1 MFPEDERS
9 IERAF
14 PFEQIISPHIE
25 YENGER
31 RWAGLSID
39 DRLYGQFEFDANDR
53 GDAAIMELIY
63 SDPIQRLGLV
73 EQLILP
79 KGFATRPETTDFTRL
94 EHSIGCMLL
103 TRRLGGTAEQQIRA
117 LLHDVAQTAFS
128 HLGDWLKQ
136 GMDGDDNHHDLM
148 QKEYMLSFGID
159 EILARHDFDFDE
171 VFDPTI
177 ADFVERPSP
186 DLCIDRVDYSLREFA
201 RWTCPDDVAGLIE
214 ELRVQDDM
222 IVFTNQMSARIFSEN
237 YQKLF
242 WRHWAED
249 EHAVRETVFFSAIK
263 QGIADRV
270 ITEDDLYS
278 VDPAIM
284 AKLELQGNEITHE
297 LLWLAA
303 QKELEFIHIKGTF
316 ETLPP
321 ESFAKDED
329 HIYMRM
335 WPFKPRWVDP
345 SFIDEDGSRL
355 ALSWIDGDYRFSVAT
370 HRAAAEWEYGR
381 AFFGEFGEELLH
393 FVKIAVEPD
402 QKRIL
407 TQLPEFA

>member
-1 MFPEDERS
+1 MFPEDER
-9 IERAF
+9 IFERAF

-31 RWAGLSID
+31 RWTGLSID

-53 GDAAIMELIY
+53 GDAAIMDLLY
-63 SDPIQRLGLV
+63 SDPVQRLALV

-79 KGFATRPETTDFTRL
+79 KGIATRPETTDFTRF
-94 EHSIGCMLL
+94 EHSVGCMLL
-103 TRRLGGTAEQQIRA
+103 ARRLGGTAEQQIRA

-136 GMDGDDNHHDLM
+136 GMDGDDNHHDLV

-159 EILARHDFDFDE
+159 QILAEHGFDFDE

-201 RWTCPDDVAGLIE
+201 RWTCPDDVPGLIE

-237 YQKLF
+237 YKKLF
-242 WRHWAED
+242 WRHWAEVQ
-249 EHAVRETVFFSAIK
+249 HAVRETFFFEAIK
-263 QGIADRV
+263 QAIVENV
-270 ITEDDLYS
+270 ITEEDLYS

-284 AKLELQGNEITHE
+284 AKLELWGGEATRE
-297 LLWLAA
+297 LLYLAA
-303 QKELEFIHIKGTF
+303 RQDLRFRYIKGTADG
-316 ETLPP
+316 LRP
-321 ESFAKDED
+321 ESFEN
-329 HIYMRM
+329 
-335 WPFKPRWVDP
+335 
-345 SFIDEDGSRL
+345 
-355 ALSWIDGDYRFSVAT
+355 
-370 HRAAAEWEYGR
+370 
-381 AFFGEFGEELLH
+381 AFMNS
-393 FVKIAVEPD
+393 
-402 QKRIL
+402 
-407 TQLPEFA
+407 